1 MKSFSRSAGAAIGI
15 SAMMA
20 VLLMF
25 VVPGCFRQNQDNS
38 PISINNSAG
47 RPLLSVTCSQD
58 GSIAY
63 VADGRN
69 VYRYERYAAGEGES
83 WECILSQGERL
94 EMAAKHDLR
103 EPLPPDAQEKG
114 PDAKSGQATP
124 EGQGK

>member
-1 MKSFSRSAGAAIGI
+1 MKSFSRSAGAAIGV

-20 VLLMF
+20 VLLVF

-47 RPLLSVTCSQD
+47 RPVLSVTCSQD

-69 VYRYERYAAGEGES
+69 VYRYDRDTSGAGPS
-83 WECILSQGERL
+83 WECILSQGQRL
-94 EMAAKHDLR
+94 EMAAKHDSR
-103 EPLPPDAQEKG
+103 EPLPSDTQEKG
-114 PDAKSGQATP
+114 SDVKSTPTTP
-124 EGQGK
+124 EDKS